1 MATPKPTVGYL
12 PAIDEEARAAQL
24 AYEEAERKLLEA
36 LDARK
41 NRWFDPKLLAMAQG
55 FAAPTK
61 TGHFIESLGAAM
73 KGFQGAEEAQIKE
86 EQDLAK
92 MRLELAGMGVQRQR
106 QKMLDQPYAEMMGGA
121 RPQQTAREAAGEPL
135 GARPPAMGGAPGQ
148 AAAKPSESSPM
159 LREAGAIGGGR
170 RVAPPTPL
178 PDKAQWFA
186 AKRAAGV
193 PFHDAQAEWQKILK
207 EDIEFRDGK
216 IFQRSTGMVFDS
228 STDVDVKPVTLRTV
242 PGVDEPINVPGELAK
257 RHVRLLDEAM
267 RTGDYSA
274 LREFEKSLISR
285 DFGAPAA
292 KDEDRNVAAAVA
304 EFSGV
309 GVGEGRIRTPSEVAA
324 AGKAK
329 ETSAVKR
336 AEGRAARTSTA
347 MANAEKAMVAT
358 PVYEQL
364 NELSRKP
371 TFNRIAGAFTNKNV
385 MSQIIRLAES
395 GVGMSGF
402 SVGIPGIRDVATNMK
417 FNNQEMADY
426 QQLGQLLVK
435 MQLDASV
442 AQKGAVSDYER
453 GLLAKAALTL
463 DDTPQTLIRKIN
475 AARRT
480 NEFYSQMGDMLER
493 TGMDYD
499 AFVRTPEGRD
509 MYRNFI
515 KDMGALVGDLPAGRA
530 ASSAPGKPSLATS
543 LEEEIRRRGR

>member
-1 MATPKPTVGYL
+1 MAAQKPTVGYL

-73 KGFQGAEEAQIKE
+73 KGFQGAEEAQLKE

-106 QKMLDQPYAEMMGGA
+106 QKMLDQPYMEMMDGPKPQPPEASKEPVGA
-121 RPQQTAREAAGEPL
+121 LPSPVAQ
-135 GARPPAMGGAPGQ
+135 APSQ
-148 AAAKPSESSPM
+148 AQAKPSESTPE
-159 LREAGAIGGGR
+159 LQAAGAIGGGR

-193 PFHDAQAEWQKILK
+193 PFPDAQAEWQKILK
-207 EDIEFRDGK
+207 EDIEFREGK

-267 RTGDYSA
+267 RTGDYTA
-274 LREFEKSLISR
+274 LREFEKRLISR

-309 GVGEGRIRTPSEVAA
+309 GAGEGRIRTPSEVAA

-336 AEGRAARTSTA
+336 AEDRAARTSTA
-347 MANAEKAMVAT
+347 MTNAEKAMVAT

-371 TFNRIAGAFTNKNV
+371 TFNKIAGAFTNKNV

-395 GVGMSGF
+395 GIGMSGF

-480 NEFYSQMGDMLER
+480 NEFYAQMGDMLER

-509 MYRNFI
+509 MYRSFI
-515 KDMGALVGDLPAGRA
+515 KDMGSLVGDLPAGRA
-530 ASSAPGKPSLATS
+530 ASSAPEKPSLATS